1 MFEHGFDKVRSL
13 VKVGLFVFWCYQIIL
28 MIIALSNAEDDAEGY
43 WVYILGVAAV
53 MVLSWVFSLL
63 LLMFIDLCENVE
75 SQRRR
80 ISDINTELAY
90 VRTAVTGNNP
100 TVAGMQTEMVRPNPL
115 LQGIAKDEGGW
126 TCSQCGF
133 RNRTGSAT
141 CRNCGTTI
149 LEGTSPNTNA

>member
-1 MFEHGFDKVRSL
+1 MFERGFDKVRTL
-13 VKVGLFVFWCYQIIL
+13 IKAAVVV
-28 MIIALSNAEDDAEGY
+28 Y
-43 WVYILGVAAV
+43 WVYQVVLLIFALDGVDDGQG
-53 MVLSWVFSLL
+53 VLVLAGIEAIIVSWVFSLVL
-63 LLMFIDLCENVE
+63 LLFVDLCENIE

-115 LQGIAKDEGGW
+115 LQGIAKEEGGW